1 MTRGAAAATRDVRAL
16 LGEVFGY
23 HEFRPPQEA
32 IIDHLVAGG
41 EALVVLPTGS
51 GKSLCY
57 QIPSLARRGTGI
69 VISPLIALMH
79 DQVSALVQS
88 GVSAATLN
96 SSLDSA
102 SIRAVEN
109 QLLAGTL
116 DLLYIAPERLLQER
130 TLELLGRIDIAL
142 IAIDE
147 AHCVSQWGHDFR
159 PEYLQLDVLRRR
171 FPGVPRVALT
181 ATADERTRRE
191 IIERLG
197 LDGARSFIGSFDRPN
212 IRYQIA
218 AGGED
223 ARRALL
229 DFITRHHQ
237 NEAGIVYCLSRQR
250 VEAIAA
256 WLAAQGIA
264 ALPYH
269 AGLDAA
275 TRVAN
280 QRRFQ
285 NEDNAVIV
293 ATIAFGMGIDKPNVR
308 FVAHLNLP
316 RSIEAYYQETGRAGR
331 DGLPADAWMR
341 YGLNDVVVI
350 GRMLRESGAGDERQR
365 LERQKLEALLALC
378 EQATCRRQTLLAYF
392 GETGTEPC
400 GNCDNCLNP
409 PEIRDATLAARQALS
424 CVHRSGQMFGVI
436 HLIDILRGRDNERI
450 RKFAHSRLS
459 TYGIGAALSTGE
471 WRAVYR
477 QLIARGLLAIGEHG
491 ELKLTAAC
499 RPLLRGETRLE
510 MSRHTPV
517 APAEQPRTPAK
528 ARTAALADPAD
539 AALFEALRR
548 LRLELARA
556 RGVPPYV
563 IFHDSTLREIAH
575 QRPADLAELSAIPGI
590 GTHKLEAY
598 GLQVLAEIGRAAE
611 NP

>member
-1 MTRGAAAATRDVRAL
+1 MTSNTTAVRPEPRAL
-16 LGEVFGY
+16 LRGVFGY
-23 HEFRPPQEA
+23 HDFRPPQEA
-32 IIDHLVAGG
+32 IIDHLIAGG
-41 EALVVLPTGS
+41 KALVVMPTGS

-69 VISPLIALMH
+69 VVSPLIALMH

-88 GVSAATLN
+88 GVRAATLN
-96 SSLDSA
+96 SSLDPA
-102 SIRAVEN
+102 ALRTTET
-109 QLLAGTL
+109 QLAAGAL

-130 TLELLGRIDIAL
+130 TLDLLGRIDVAL
-142 IAIDE
+142 FAIDE

-159 PEYLQLDVLRRR
+159 PEYLQLNVLERR

-181 ATADERTRRE
+181 ATADERTQRE
-191 IIERLG
+191 IIDRLE
-197 LDGARSFIGSFDRPN
+197 LTGARSFIGSFDRPN
-212 IRYQIA
+212 IRYLIG
-218 AGGED
+218 AGGDD

-229 DFITRHHQ
+229 EFITGRHP

-250 VEAIAA
+250 VEQVAA
-256 WLAAQGIA
+256 WLAGHGIA

-275 TRVAN
+275 TRAAH
-280 QRRFQ
+280 QKRFQ
-285 NEDNAVIV
+285 NEDNVVIV

-331 DGLPADAWMR
+331 DGQPAEAWMR
-341 YGLNDVVVI
+341 YGLNDVVVL
-350 GRMLRESGAGDERQR
+350 GRMLRDSTAGDERKR

-378 EQATCRRQTLLAYF
+378 EQATCRRQTLLSYF
-392 GETGTEPC
+392 GEKDSAPC

-409 PEIRDATLAARQALS
+409 PQVWDATEAARQALS
-424 CVHRSGQMFGVI
+424 CVHRSGQMFGVN
-436 HLIDILRGRDNERI
+436 HLIDVLRGRRNERI
-450 RKFAHSRLS
+450 DKFGHQRLS
-459 TYGIGAALSTGE
+459 TYGIGAALAAGE

-499 RPLLRGETRLE
+499 RPLLRGEVELPLCRPAPSTRRTSE
-510 MSRHTPV
+510 RA
-517 APAEQPRTPAK
+517 APSPPAAEL
-528 ARTAALADPAD
+528 TAAG

-548 LRLELARA
+548 LRLQLARA
-556 RGVPPYV
+556 RSVPPYV

-575 QRPADLAELSAIPGI
+575 QRPTTLDALSAIPGI
-590 GTHKLEAY
+590 GAHKLETY
-598 GLQVLAEIGRAAE
+598 GRQVLAEISRAAE
-611 NP
+611 NA